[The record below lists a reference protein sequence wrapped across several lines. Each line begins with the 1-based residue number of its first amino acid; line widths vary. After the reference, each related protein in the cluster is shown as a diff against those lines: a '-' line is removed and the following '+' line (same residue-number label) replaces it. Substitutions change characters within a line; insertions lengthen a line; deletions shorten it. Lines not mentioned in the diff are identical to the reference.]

1 MNIIIKKQKPFPKSL
16 EELFLSDTDNIIP
29 SIKSATEKQNN
40 FDKELQLFEPIKDFI
55 AKHQRLPQEDS
66 SELNEQRLAYNLKNI
81 KLSHQEAYN
90 KFMAQHKTF
99 INNISDNKQLSEN
112 KVSDKIYTSLE
123 EVFTSDEF
131 NILSGSDILDQAPIS
146 KRTLNSSAKKPD
158 YIAKTKQCTN
168 FDIYKPC
175 FDKIK
180 LLISQKVFDLEP
192 VKEFSG
198 DLNTGEFYI
207 LKGQYVLIA
216 NADKEHIKIYGT
228 HQHFR
233 VKIIIENGTEYSPMN
248 RSFIR
253 SLYKSDNSFKI
264 LPIKK
269 EGENF
274 LKELKDYLQNPSSDG
289 NQPTGYLYVLRS
301 KSNNQALQQFMQTSD
316 LLKIGFCSTTVAER
330 IANAKNSP
338 TYLCSEVEV
347 CQTYKCT
354 GEINTHKVERL
365 VHALLNEHRLNI
377 TLKDHKGQS
386 YRPQEWF
393 TVPLQT
399 VEQIIAH
406 ILDGTIQNYRV
417 DPIRGKLVKI
427 KS

>member
-1 MNIIIKKQKPFPKSL
+1 MEIIINSPDNPVFFHIFNYPVRYYGVILSIAIL
-16 EELFLSDTDNIIP
+16 VGILLSDY
-29 SIKSATEKQNN
+29 
-40 FDKELQLFEPIKDFI
+40 L
-55 AKHQRLPQEDS
+55 
-66 SELNEQRLAYNLKNI
+66 I
-81 KLSHQEAYN
+81 KLKYD
-90 KFMAQHKTF
+90 KKTLEYFQDSIPIGF
-99 INNISDNKQLSEN
+99 IFALFGARLFY
-112 KVSDKIYTSLE
+112 VA
-123 EVFTSDEF
+123 
-131 NILSGSDILDQAPIS
+131 GS
-146 KRTLNSSAKKPD
+146 
-158 YIAKTKQCTN
+158 Y
-168 FDIYKPC
+168 
-175 FDKIK
+175 
-180 LLISQKVFDLEP
+180 
-192 VKEFSG
+192 
-198 DLNTGEFYI
+198 
-207 LKGQYVLIA
+207 
-216 NADKEHIKIYGT
+216 
-228 HQHFR
+228 
-233 VKIIIENGTEYSPMN
+233 EY
-248 RSFIR
+248 
-253 SLYKSDNSFKI
+253 
-264 LPIKK
+264 
-269 EGENF
+269 
-274 LKELKDYLQNPSSDG
+274 YLQNPSSDG

-354 GEINTHKVERL
+354 GEINPHKVERL